1 MSTAPLSARAATS
14 PSSTEG
20 GPVLRRVKKYSDQIY
35 EEIMA
40 RIVSGALP
48 EGERLPAESEMA
60 ETFGVS
66 RPVIR
71 EALARLRADGVIVS
85 RHGSGSYVQRKPAVD
100 FLQLAPIGG
109 VADLL
114 RAYEYRVALEGEV
127 AWLAA
132 ERRTETD
139 LRLLSAALKDMRAAM
154 DERRVGAEADLRF
167 HRAIAAATKNPLFE
181 FSMQALSEYIAEGV
195 ALTRK
200 LSLKVGRARLELVQA
215 EHERI
220 YQAVRAHDSAG
231 AREAMRS
238 HIDNARLR
246 MLTEEPQQG

>member
-1 MSTAPLSARAATS
+1 M
-14 PSSTEG
+14 
-20 GPVLRRVKKYSDQIY
+20 KKYSDQIY

>member
-1 MSTAPLSARAATS
+1 MSTAPLSARAATPS
-14 PSSTEG
+14 SSTEG